1 MFIVTQ
7 NDAILN
13 MDKTTHIY
21 LAHYKGNKSIVKCQM
36 EGFDFDIYEG
46 TKEDAEGAFY
56 TIKEGLIKGA
66 AMVDFTPLEGI
77 NND

>member
-21 LAHYKGNKSIVKCQM
+21 VGHYKEKSIVKCQI
-36 EGFDFDIYEG
+36 EGFNFDIYEG
-46 TKEDAEGAFY
+46 TKEDVEGAFY

-66 AMVDFTPLEGI
+66 AMVDFTPLEG
-77 NND
+77 NK